1 MRNLKF
7 NLDIFTN
14 QYDVEL
20 YQLDIDDHH
29 TPICTL
35 FLETDK
41 INYRLF
47 NKKQI
52 ILFILIAHN
61 RLDLLIGV

>member
-1 MRNLKF
+1 MNNFRFTLKVF
-7 NLDIFTN
+7 INENDI
-14 QYDVEL
+14 EM
-20 YQLDIDDHH
+20 YQLEINDHH
-29 TPICTL
+29 KPICTL

-41 INYRLF
+41 INYTLF